1 MDRSLFITGGSG
13 FLGYNWI
20 NNNKNYHQYFLINY
34 NKIPNQDEKN
44 FFYKNDIN
52 NLSDFLIKKDI
63 NTILHFAAITD
74 LEICESNL
82 KKCMNSNFDLTKE
95 LVLIAKRLN
104 LKFLFISSDQVYH
117 GNKPYSSEGDK
128 VFENNNYARSKI
140 LSENFIKNNL
150 ENFLIIRTNFLV
162 QVVRTNLFLILYIK
176 I

>member
-104 LKFLFISSDQVYH
+104 LKFFLFHQIKYIMEISHIVL
-117 GNKPYSSEGDK
+117 K
-128 VFENNNYARSKI
+128 VIKFLKIIIMLDLKFFLKI
-140 LSENFIKNNL
+140 LL
-150 ENFLIIRTNFLV
+150 RII
-162 QVVRTNLFLILYIK
+162 
-176 I
+176 